1 MNTINRDLKD
11 VIDSVKAY
19 IELDRASGISEFFVD
34 TPNSQLPRLPETH
47 STAVGQATPNTKD
60 LDSLKKEIS
69 TCKRCSLH
77 KTRHNTVLGA
87 GNPKA
92 ELMFI
97 GEAPGE
103 DEDLQGLP
111 FVGRAG
117 QLLTKIIEA
126 MGFTRGDVYIAN
138 ILKCR
143 PPNNRPPLPNE
154 IAECEDILKK
164 QISIINPKIIC
175 TLGKFASQTLLRTEI
190 TISALRGNF
199 KEYNGIKLMPT
210 FHPAYLLRNPNDK
223 KLVWLDMKKIMKELK
238 LKCPS
243 SPKSQ

>member
-1 MNTINRDLKD
+1 MNTINSDLKD

-19 IELDRASGISEFFVD
+19 IELDRASGISEFFVAKKQAD
-34 TPNSQLPRLPETH
+34 DIQLKAYSLKP
-47 STAVGQATPNTKD
+47 TASD
-60 LDSLKKEIS
+60 LDSLKNEIS
-69 TCKRCSLH
+69 SCKRCSLH
-77 KTRHNTVLGA
+77 KTRHNIVLGA

-92 ELMFI
+92 QLMFI

-126 MGFTRGDVYIAN
+126 MGLKRSDVYIAN

-143 PPNNRPPLPNE
+143 PPNNRPPLPIE
-154 IAECEDILKK
+154 IIECENILKK
-164 QISIINPKIIC
+164 QINIIKPKIIC
-175 TLGKFASQTLLRTEI
+175 TLGKFASQTLLRTET
-190 TISALRGNF
+190 TISNLRGNF

-210 FHPAYLLRNPNDK
+210 FHPAYLLRNPADK
-223 KLVWLDMKKIMKELK
+223 KLVWQDMKKIIKELK
-238 LKCPS
+238 V
-243 SPKSQ
+243 

>member
-19 IELDRASGISEFFVD
+19 IELDRASGISEFFINKRGTRD
-34 TPNSQLPRLPETH
+34 
-47 STAVGQATPNTKD
+47 AVRNTND
-60 LDSLKKEIS
+60 LESLKKEIS
-69 TCKRCSLH
+69 TCKRCSLC
-77 KTRHNTVLGA
+77 KTRHNIVFGS

-111 FVGRAG
+111 FVGKAG

-126 MGFTRGDVYIAN
+126 MGLQRSGVYIAN

-143 PPNNRPPLPNE
+143 PPNNRAPLPAE
-154 IAECEDILKK
+154 IEECEDILKK
-164 QISIINPKIIC
+164 QIDIIKPKIIC
-175 TLGKFASQTLLRTEI
+175 TLGKFASQTLLRTET

-238 LKCPS
+238 LSCPS
-243 SPKSQ
+243 SPKSR

>member
-1 MNTINRDLKD
+1 MINSDLRS

-19 IELDRASGISEFFVD
+19 IELERASGITEFFVD
-34 TPNSQLPRLPETH
+34 
-47 STAVGQATPNTKD
+47 VPNTQCSILNTND
-60 LDSLKKEIS
+60 LGSLKTEIS
-69 TCKRCSLH
+69 NCKRCSLY
-77 KTRHNTVLGA
+77 KTRNNIVLGA

-126 MGFTRGDVYIAN
+126 MGLKRSDVYIAN

-143 PPNNRPPLPNE
+143 PPNNRPP
-154 IAECEDILKK
+154 
-164 QISIINPKIIC
+164 
-175 TLGKFASQTLLRTEI
+175 SQMR
-190 TISALRGNF
+190 
-199 KEYNGIKLMPT
+199 
-210 FHPAYLLRNPNDK
+210 
-223 KLVWLDMKKIMKELK
+223 
-238 LKCPS
+238 
-243 SPKSQ
+243 